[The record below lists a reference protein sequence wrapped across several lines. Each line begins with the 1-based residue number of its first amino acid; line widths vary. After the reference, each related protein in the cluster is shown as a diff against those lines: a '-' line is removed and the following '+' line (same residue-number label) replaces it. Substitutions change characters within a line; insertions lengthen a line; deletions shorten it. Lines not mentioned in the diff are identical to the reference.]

1 MHICAIAAY
10 CFVLAGRPEEARS
23 YLGPAHMALPDYRTG
38 NFLNARQFGPVRRQ
52 NASRR
57 GDLWQIST
65 EARYRSRPAA
75 ASTQIVT
82 KFLLVEKLS

>member
-1 MHICAIAAY
+1 VRICAIAAY
-10 CFVLAGRPEEARS
+10 CLALAGRSEEARS
-23 YLGPAHMALPDYRTG
+23 YLGPAHMALPEYRIG
-38 NFLNARQFGPVRRQ
+38 NFLNAMQFGPVRRQ

-57 GDLWQIST
+57 SDLWRIST
-65 EARYRSRPAA
+65 EARYRSKPAA